1 MARPVS
7 DSLKSVGARAFNQF
21 TTSFLLHEVSM
32 PRLLSTLAILLALN
46 TGFAIPRVAA
56 ASVQPTRAVA
66 VMIQLNGPPLA
77 ADTNL
82 KARTKATLGRFRL
95 DSTLLPA
102 RWYSSALGRYQ
113 SSELHY
119 LQAQGI
125 RLSLRHQFRTLFNG
139 FSAAV
144 PASQVA
150 RLRSLSNVASV
161 LPIRMYHPLLDRS
174 LPLVHVPEAWTDLGG
189 PANAGANCAARGEG
203 SSPKRRCMIAQI
215 DTGIDIKHPCFSDAG
230 FPAPAFGRR
239 SDTKENLAFTNNK
252 VIVARAFGSDAS
264 MQYSAQDTLGHGTFG
279 AAIEAC
285 DYNTSTPLG
294 TRVSGVA
301 PAAYLMNYNVFADP
315 NGAGFDVILAG
326 LEAALQDGADVAN
339 MSLGSDLGSGD
350 PLFDTSSKTVN
361 LATKAG
367 MSVVISAG
375 NAGPSDQTVSS
386 PGVAA
391 DGISVGATSNS
402 RGISST
408 LSVDG
413 PAPVPTELAK
423 IRANEGSHAFTGA
436 VGPAQVVYVGLGRL
450 PNDDTDS
457 PTANDFAGKDLHGKI
472 ALIQRGTIFFETKI
486 NNAAKAGAIGAVI
499 YDNQDELNLLSMDV
513 KTATLPAMSVSQDS
527 GKKLLA
533 VVQAH
538 PDTQVTLH
546 SETTTFEETPDVL
559 TDFSSRGY
567 AADYSI
573 KPDLVAPGQDIYS
586 ATTSIPNSEIYNP
599 SGWATEQGT
608 SFSAP
613 HVAGAVALVLQKH
626 PLFTPAMVKDLL
638 VQTAGQNVVLDPRTK
653 QIPSIAQMG
662 GGLLNVASALSV
674 DAYVSPTSTSL
685 GEINVANGPAAR
697 GVSMTLNDVGGGSGA
712 WQVSVDQLHGGNGFG
727 VTVPGT
733 VDLPA
738 SGHVDFNVQFAIGTA
753 TATQDYGGYILLTHG
768 SQVLHVPYFAH
779 VVSQAVKPG
788 TVLLVDATASRFVP
802 TPPNAPLVHKDFSSY
817 YENALKAIGQTYT
830 YWNEGVLGSPSI
842 QDMRPASAVI
852 YFTGAN
858 LNGFN
863 GENSNSQA
871 LNGPLSS
878 VDVSAIHSYVNAG
891 GRVFVSGTTA
901 AVSDLDW
908 TACVLGAGA
917 GSLSVYDNA
926 SNDKT
931 HQGGISP
938 PQPSAVPDAR
948 IDVHENRFVFGNMKA
963 IDFSTKGDGAG
974 DNVARYSTAVETDFG
989 NGLVGVTGL
998 TPVTGKIQP
1007 CGSAYGQ
1014 AALRTTAL
1022 SLADAGADV
1031 ATVSSDEPSLTH
1043 RASYR
1048 GRTVFFSFG
1057 FEGIN
1062 NNTGFATREQVL
1074 RRIFQWFDDKP
1085 TATVTSSVLHSGVN
1099 AQLRA
1104 ALHALGGVRAA
1115 QYTWQIGKT
1124 TLKASTKPVSYR
1136 FSRPGQ
1142 YKIRVA
1148 ITDSL
1153 GHVAVSGWKT
1163 VTVR

>member
-1 MARPVS
+1 
-7 DSLKSVGARAFNQF
+7 
-21 TTSFLLHEVSM
+21 M
-32 PRLLSTLAILLALN
+32 PRLLSALAILLALN
-46 TGFAIPRVAA
+46 TGLAVPRVGA
-56 ASVQPTRAVA
+56 ASIPHGRTVA

-82 KARTKATLGRFRL
+82 KARSKATLGRLRL
-95 DSTLLPA
+95 DSTLLST
-102 RWYSSALGRYQ
+102 RWYSSALTRYQ
-113 SSELHY
+113 SGELRY
-119 LQAQGI
+119 LRAQGI
-125 RLSLRHQFRTLFNG
+125 QLSLRRQFHTLFNG
-139 FSAAV
+139 FSATV
-144 PASQVA
+144 PGAEVA

-174 LPLVHVPEAWTDLGG
+174 LPLVHVPEAWSDLGG
-189 PANAGANCAARGEG
+189 PANAGANCAARGAG
-203 SSPKRRCMIAQI
+203 SSPQRRCMIAQI
-215 DTGIDIKHPCFSDAG
+215 DTGIDITHPCFRDTG

-239 SDTKENLAFTNNK
+239 SDTKANLAFTNNK

-264 MQYSAQDTLGHGTFG
+264 MTYSAQDSLGHGTFG

-285 DYNTSTPLG
+285 DYNTPTPLG
-294 TRVSGVA
+294 TKVSGVA
-301 PAAYLMNYNVFADP
+301 PGAYLMNYNVFADP

-350 PLFDTSSKTVN
+350 PLFDTSSQTVN

-367 MSVVISAG
+367 MTVVISAG

-413 PAPVPTELAK
+413 PAPVTAELAK
-423 IRANEGSHAFTGA
+423 IRANEGSHAFSGS
-436 VGPAQVVYVGLGRL
+436 VGPAQVVSVGLGRL
-450 PNDDTDS
+450 PKDDTDN
-457 PTANDFAGKDLHGKI
+457 PTADDFAGKDLHGKI

-486 NNAAKAGAIGAVI
+486 NNAAKVGAIGAVI

-513 KTATLPAMSVSQDS
+513 KTATLPAMSISQDS
-527 GKKLLA
+527 GKMLLA
-533 VVQAH
+533 FVQAH
-538 PDTQVTLH
+538 PDARVTLH
-546 SETTTFEETPDVL
+546 SETTTFEETPNVL

-586 ATTSIPNSEIYNP
+586 ATTSIPNSEIYSP
-599 SGWATEQGT
+599 TGWATEQGT

-613 HVAGAVALVLQKH
+613 HVAGAAALVLQKH

-638 VQTAGQNVVLDPRTK
+638 VQTAGQNVILDPRTK

-674 DAYVSPTSTSL
+674 NAYVSPTSTSL

-697 GVSMTLNDVGGGSGA
+697 ADSMTLNDAGGGSGT
-712 WQVSVDQLHGGNGFG
+712 WQVSVDQLHGGDGFG
-727 VTVPGT
+727 VTVPAT

-738 SGHVDFNVQFAIGTA
+738 NGHVDMSVQFAISSA
-753 TATQDYGGYILLTHG
+753 AASHDYGGYIVLTRG
-768 SQVLHVPYFAH
+768 TQVLHVPYFAH

-788 TVLLVDATASRFVP
+788 TVLLVDASASRFVP

-817 YENALKAIGQTYT
+817 YENALRAIGKPYT
-830 YWNEGVLGSPSI
+830 YWNEGVLGSPSAL
-842 QDMRPASAVI
+842 DMRPASAVI

-858 LNGFN
+858 VNGFN

-871 LNGPLSS
+871 LNGPLSG
-878 VDVSAIHSYVNAG
+878 VDVSAIHAYVNAG
-891 GRVFVSGTTA
+891 GRAFVSGTAA

-926 SNDKT
+926 TNDKA

-938 PQPSAVPDAR
+938 PQPSAIPDAR
-948 IDVHENRFVFGNMKA
+948 IDVHENRFLFSNMKA

-974 DNVARYSTAVETDFG
+974 DNVARYSTAVESDFG

-1022 SLADAGADV
+1022 PLADAGADV

-1043 RASYR
+1043 RASYP

-1074 RRIFQWFDDKP
+1074 QRIFQWFDDKP
-1085 TATVTSSVLHSGVN
+1085 AAVVTSSVLHSGVH

-1104 ALHALGGVRAA
+1104 ALHAPSGVHAA
-1115 QYTWQIGKT
+1115 EYTWQIGKH
-1124 TLKASTKPVSYR
+1124 TLKASAKPVTYR
-1136 FSRPGQ
+1136 FSQKGK

-1153 GHVAVSGWKT
+1153 GHTAVSGWKT